1 MSNDAKIAALK
12 TAASEKKQ
20 RAAENL
26 EKAIR
31 KLTQANQPIT
41 FADVARVAGLSVSY
55 LYKYPEI
62 KERIETLRK
71 QQLRAGK
78 PTEPQK
84 ASDNSK
90 AAIIYQLRERIKQ
103 LEAEIT
109 GLRKVNEGIAGR
121 LYHLQDATEIAERLK
136 IENTE
141 LKQKLEECR
150 RHPTSA
156 TPSELDDAKVTS
168 LDNRRAR
175 QSNISDEIKRR
186 LADLGIPLNS
196 TLTKTLKNAPEA
208 RVLNAIEAFKEAMT
222 SDNIEKP
229 GAWLKQ
235 AIEEGWCKNEPVAS
249 QTVVETQKG
258 FSEWFE
264 LARSQGI
271 VKARQETE
279 AGFMF
284 EDSTGQWVS
293 PQSLIE
299 RGWTLDY
306 LRTRTKPR

>member
-12 TAASEKKQ
+12 TAAEEKKQ

-41 FADVARVAGLSVSY
+41 FADVAREAGLSVSY

-78 PTEPQK
+78 STEPQK

-121 LYHLQDATEIAERLK
+121 LYHLQDASDLAERLK
-136 IENTE
+136 IENAE
-141 LKQKLEECR
+141 LKQQLEECC
-150 RHPTSA
+150 RHHTSTLA
-156 TPSELDDAKVTS
+156 SELDDVKVTS
-168 LDNRRAR
+168 LDNRRAGR
-175 QSNISDEIKRR
+175 SNISDEIKRQ

-196 TLTKTLKNAPEA
+196 TLTKILKTAPEE
-208 RVLNAIEAFKEAMT
+208 RVLNALEAFKEAVA

-229 GAWLKQ
+229 GAWLKR
-235 AIEEGWCKNEPVAS
+235 AIEEGWLPNEPVAS
-249 QTVVETQKG
+249 QTVVETKKG
-258 FSEWFE
+258 FSEWFD
-264 LARSQGI
+264 LARSEGI
-271 VKARQETE
+271 VRARQETE
-279 AGFMF
+279 AGFMV
-284 EDSTGQWVS
+284 EDNTGQWVF

-306 LRTRTKPR
+306 LRTRTKRS